1 MLEGAKAE
9 LFSELIVTC
18 DGMLSPQVYAR
29 VYDTARRGGTIVE
42 VGTALGAATVAL
54 ALGLRSSGKPGHVF
68 TFDPMTG
75 GPRRSISTA
84 EQRIA
89 RIEKSL
95 VHYGVADRVT
105 ITPLDLVSGLSA
117 LPAGEA
123 ISVLM
128 LDADGRIDRDLQV
141 LHGRC
146 ASDCSLIIDDVA
158 DRVRVKRRGATYRID
173 SKMRLSWL
181 LTNMLIASGKLSAG
195 QRLVDTYF
203 GQLTGDPAQIIDPGE
218 VLPVYRQLVFQS
230 ASANRIQ
237 RLRSRMLEWGQDLAP
252 DLAARCRRVYRHMKY
267 GPAESAPAAADPEI
281 PETAE
286 VREQI
291 AVYH

>member
-1 MLEGAKAE
+1 MLEGANAE

-29 VYDTARRGGTIVE
+29 VYETAQRGGVIVE

-54 ALGLRSSGKPGHVF
+54 ALGLQSSGKPGHVF

-75 GPRRSISTA
+75 GPRRSIKTA

-95 VHYGVADRVT
+95 AHYGVADRVT
-105 ITPLDLVSGLSA
+105 ITPQDLVSGLAA
-117 LPAGEA
+117 LPKGEDV
-123 ISVLM
+123 SVLM

-146 ASDCSLIIDDVA
+146 ASDCSMIIDDVA

-181 LTNMLIASGKLSAG
+181 LTNMLISSGKLSSG

-203 GQLTGDPAQIIDPGE
+203 GELTCDPLQIIEPGDA
-218 VLPVYRQLVFQS
+218 LAVYRQLVFQS

-237 RLRSRMLEWGQDLAP
+237 RLRSRVLEWGQDLAP
-252 DLAARCRRVYRHMKY
+252 DLAARCRRVYRHVKY
-267 GPAESAPAAADPEI
+267 GPAHSEPAAEDGDQALED
-281 PETAE
+281 E
-286 VREQI
+286 VRRQV
-291 AVYH
+291 ATYH